1 MDIVK
6 GPVLPS
12 VKFYLKINISW
23 ANKSCWKN
31 LRVNCRRMRFFSVGT
46 TVGPTGTVGIGG
58 TGIHRRRFFF
68 YNRFGSA
75 GNFSLRLFDHSGQ
88 QFGGPASSIKA
99 VSST

>member
-1 MDIVK
+1 
-6 GPVLPS
+6 
-12 VKFYLKINISW
+12 
-23 ANKSCWKN
+23 
-31 LRVNCRRMRFFSVGT
+31 MRFFSVGT

-88 QFGGPASSIKA
+88 QFGGPA
-99 VSST
+99 